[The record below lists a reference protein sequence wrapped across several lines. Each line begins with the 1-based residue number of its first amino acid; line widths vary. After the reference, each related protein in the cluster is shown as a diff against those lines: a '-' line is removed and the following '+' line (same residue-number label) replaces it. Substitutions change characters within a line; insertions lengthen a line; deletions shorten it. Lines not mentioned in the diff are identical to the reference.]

1 MRKVIIY
8 NIKKLF
14 FIILGTSFLTYLII
28 HSDQSIYNI
37 LTGYFKWVFNFL
49 IGQYGQSVD
58 GSNIILF
65 SFKDTS
71 NTISIG
77 PKYLLTL
84 FTTVL
89 SIILAFSTSLFL
101 NYFVIVKKSSAS
113 QFVKNII
120 EWLSTIHVLIIGIII
135 YSIYQNEISYLLGI
149 IIIAIGSNAFYE
161 LSSLQ
166 STDMSELNSKDFIIA
181 ARAWGDNVW
190 KHMRRSFT
198 INSINQLFSLWIIFF
213 SNCMIF
219 EMIFQKSGLGYLL
232 WKYFL
237 DNKSYTFSYS
247 SNVSSTVPE
256 SNIFLAISM
265 LVIITICSM
274 NTLRV
279 VLLKYLME
287 FKR

>member
-1 MRKVIIY
+1 MSQIIIH

-28 HSDQSIYNI
+28 HSDSSIYNI
-37 LTGYFKWVFNFL
+37 FIGYIKWFLQFL
-49 IGQYGQSVD
+49 IGQYGYTAD
-58 GSNIILF
+58 GSKIILF
-65 SFKDTS
+65 NINDASQVIT
-71 NTISIG
+71 IG
-77 PKYLLTL
+77 PKYLLT
-84 FTTVL
+84 FSTTIL
-89 SIILAFSTSLFL
+89 SILLAFVISLAL
-101 NYFVIVKKSSAS
+101 NFFTIIKKN
-113 QFVKNII
+113 NISNLFQNI
-120 EWLSTIHVLIIGIII
+120 LDWLSTIHVLIFGIII
-135 YSIYQNEISYLLGI
+135 YSIYQNDISYFLGI
-149 IIIAIGSNAFYE
+149 VIIAIGSNAFYE

-166 STDMSELNSKDFIIA
+166 RADMMELNSKDFIIA
-181 ARAWGDNVW
+181 ARAWGDDAW
-190 KHMRRSFT
+190 KHMKRIFT

-237 DNKSYTFSYS
+237 DTKEYTFSH
-247 SNVSSTVPE
+247 VASTTNTVQE

-265 LVIITICSM
+265 FVIITICSI

-279 VLLKYLME
+279 ILLKYLME